1 MMGIIHDTCRKL
13 AEAGNSIEVILEA
26 VRTMEDGAAPPRG
39 KKAKDGSP
47 RAELCTILDEVHA
60 QAVLDHRQRIRKP
73 LTAHAA
79 KLMAAEFTKCR
90 DPNAA
95 ADLMIL
101 KGWQGFSADWVQRE
115 ETRYIPQRAPSAQDQ
130 RREALRQRIEN
141 GSGSERGGAP
151 EPAGYLPHR

>member
-1 MMGIIHDTCRKL
+1 MGLIYETIKKL
-13 AEAGNSIEVILEA
+13 ADEGNSLLVILEA
-26 VRTMEDGAAPPRG
+26 VKAMEDGAAPPRG

-47 RAELCTILDEVHA
+47 RLELEAVLDPIHA

-79 KLMAAEFTKCR
+79 KLMAGEFLKCR

-101 KGWQGFSADWVQRE
+101 KGWQGFSAEWVQHE
-115 ETRYIPQRAPSAQDQ
+115 ETRYTPPRAMSAQDQ
-130 RREALRQRIEN
+130 RKADLRQRIEN
-141 GSGSERGGAP
+141 GQGSERGGADR
-151 EPAGYLPHR
+151 PAGYLPYR

>member
-1 MMGIIHDTCRKL
+1 MGIIHDTCRRL
-13 AEAGNSIEVILEA
+13 AEAGNTLDVILEA

-39 KKAKDGSP
+39 KKAKEGSP
-47 RAELCTILDEVHA
+47 RIELEAAGLDEVHA

-79 KLMAAEFTKCR
+79 KLMGAEFQKCR

-101 KGWQGFSADWVQRE
+101 KGWQGFSSEWVQRE
-115 ETRYIPQRAPSAQDQ
+115 ETRYIPQRAPSAMDQ
-130 RREALRQRIEN
+130 RREALRQRVEN
-141 GSGSERGGAP
+141 GSGSERGVGVA
-151 EPAGYLPHR
+151 PAGLLSQR